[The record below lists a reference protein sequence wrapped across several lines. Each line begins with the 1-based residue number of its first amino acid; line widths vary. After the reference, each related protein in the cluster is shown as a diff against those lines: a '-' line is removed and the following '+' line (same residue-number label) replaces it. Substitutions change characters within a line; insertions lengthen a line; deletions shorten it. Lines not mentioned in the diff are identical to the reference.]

1 MKKFEFDSKSL
12 FNIADEMVLILDNID
27 NLLDDDEK
35 TTASQNLI
43 ELEFEKFKLLLG
55 RYMGKCLATVCEPFN
70 ESLYSVSLKKCV
82 EIGFLP
88 EISDEF
94 YSFIGRV
101 NPLSNSKNRISSEDI
116 SNFYKL
122 NHSKLNML
130 QEHIFNTGNKYIKH

>member
-12 FNIADEMVLILDNID
+12 FDIADEIALIFDNLDNILDN
-27 NLLDDDEK
+27 DEK

-101 NPLSNSKNRISSEDI
+101 NPLSNSKNRLSAEDI

-122 NHSKLNML
+122 NHAKLNML

>member
-12 FNIADEMVLILDNID
+12 FNIADEMALIFDNLEKLLDN
-27 NLLDDDEK
+27 DEK
-35 TTASQNLI
+35 TTASQNLV
-43 ELEFEKFKLLLG
+43 ELEFEKFKILLG

-70 ESLYSVSLKKCV
+70 ESLYYVSLKKCV

-101 NPLSNSKNRISSEDI
+101 NPLSSSKNRISAEDI
-116 SNFYKL
+116 SSFYKL
-122 NHSKLNML
+122 NYAKLNIL
-130 QEHIFNTGNKYIKH
+130 QEHIFNTGSKYIKH